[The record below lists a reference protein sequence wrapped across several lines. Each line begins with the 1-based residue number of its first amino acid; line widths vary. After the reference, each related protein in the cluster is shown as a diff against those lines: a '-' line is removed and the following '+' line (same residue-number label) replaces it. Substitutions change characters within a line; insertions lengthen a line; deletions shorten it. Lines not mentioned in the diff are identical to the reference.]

1 MRRFESYRPSHFSDK
16 TIAFNPMNNSL
27 ILSLKEVFVSYHK
40 NEIFK
45 DIDLNIHRRDFI
57 ALVGKN
63 GAGKSTLMNV
73 ISGLHEIDN
82 GEIWHIENI
91 AVNYFNQNFIFNNEE
106 NSIENEIKSSLSTDI
121 EEYEID
127 IFCNYLQLSKEEKII
142 NLSGGQKKRVA
153 LIKTLIKKSDIL
165 LLDEPTNHL
174 DLDTIIWL
182 ENYLKKLDCSIICVS
197 HDRQFLKNFTNKIFW
212 IDRTQIKINNNGYSD
227 FENWSNFLLE
237 QEEREL
243 QNRKQ
248 FVNIEMNWANRGV
261 KARVKRNSRRLE
273 QARELRDNLEEDI
286 SAFKKATRKIQINK
300 VEDESKNFKHVA
312 EFYNAGFYYNGK
324 NPKKILDGFNF
335 KINKK
340 DRIGLLGSNGSGKS
354 TFLKILLQEIDLLEG
369 SLKIRNELEFS
380 YFDQLRIDLK
390 DNLPIKKILVPSGGD
405 YLNINGRERHVCSY
419 LKDFHFDP
427 SKANDPVGSLSGG
440 MKNRLLLSKVL
451 SNPKSGLI
459 LDEPTN
465 DLDIDTLE
473 LVESILSTYNGTL
486 IIVSH
491 NRDFLDKL
499 VNKILFFKGNGEV
512 IIFNGGYSDFLLNQE
527 NLIQTE
533 VKNNFDIKPTSSNK
547 DKSNNKLTYK
557 LKFELENLP
566 KEIDKIK
573 EEIIGTESLLSN
585 PNLYTENY
593 ELFLKSSEKIG
604 ILQKDL
610 EKKEE
615 RWLDLIEL
623 EERSDL

>member
-1 MRRFESYRPSHFSDK
+1 M
-16 TIAFNPMNNSL
+16 
-27 ILSLKEVFVSYHK
+27 
-40 NEIFK
+40 
-45 DIDLNIHRRDFI
+45 
-57 ALVGKN
+57 
-63 GAGKSTLMNV
+63 
-73 ISGLHEIDN
+73 
-82 GEIWHIENI
+82 
-91 AVNYFNQNFIFNNEE
+91 
-106 NSIENEIKSSLSTDI
+106 
-121 EEYEID
+121 
-127 IFCNYLQLSKEEKII
+127 
-142 NLSGGQKKRVA
+142 
-153 LIKTLIKKSDIL
+153 
-165 LLDEPTNHL
+165 
-174 DLDTIIWL
+174 
-182 ENYLKKLDCSIICVS
+182 
-197 HDRQFLKNFTNKIFW
+197 
-212 IDRTQIKINNNGYSD
+212 
-227 FENWSNFLLE
+227 
-237 QEEREL
+237 
-243 QNRKQ
+243 
-248 FVNIEMNWANRGV
+248 
-261 KARVKRNSRRLE
+261 
-273 QARELRDNLEEDI
+273 
-286 SAFKKATRKIQINK
+286 
-300 VEDESKNFKHVA
+300 
-312 EFYNAGFYYNGK
+312 
-324 NPKKILDGFNF
+324 
-335 KINKK
+335 
-340 DRIGLLGSNGSGKS
+340 
-354 TFLKILLQEIDLLEG
+354 
-369 SLKIRNELEFS
+369 
-380 YFDQLRIDLK
+380 
-390 DNLPIKKILVPSGGD
+390 PIKKILVPSGGD